1 MNQNLP
7 MPIKKYI
14 EVWTERRIE
23 NIDEVLSTNH
33 ILHSGA
39 ENIIDKN
46 LIKRYINERF
56 NAFPDIQYQVIDCI
70 IQDDKY
76 CFLWKASG
84 THRGTFM
91 GIPPTLKTFNYD
103 GVAVHKLTNEK
114 ISETWIYSNLYEMLE
129 KLKI

>member
-56 NAFPDIQYQVIDCI
+56 NAFPDIQYYVTDSIT
-70 IQDDKY
+70 QDDRY
-76 CFLWKASG
+76 CFLWEAKG
-84 THRGTFM
+84 THKGIIK
-91 GIPPTLKTFNYD
+91 GIPPTGKPFHYS
-103 GVAVHKLTNEK
+103 GVAVHRVTDDK
-114 ISETWIYSNLYEMLE
+114 ISETWIYSNFYEILE
-129 KLKI
+129 KLKG